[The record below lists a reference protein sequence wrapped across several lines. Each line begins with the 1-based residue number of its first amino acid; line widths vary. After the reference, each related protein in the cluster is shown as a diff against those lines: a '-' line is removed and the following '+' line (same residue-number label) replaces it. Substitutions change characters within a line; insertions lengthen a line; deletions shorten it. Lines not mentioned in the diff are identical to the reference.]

1 VTADN
6 IVTLAGVAVGY
17 DRRAILSGL
26 DFTLARGSFVGLL
39 GANGSGKTTLLKTIA
54 GILSPV
60 VGTVQ
65 FHPPAVL
72 GYVPQ
77 RDQLDPVFIFSA
89 FEVALMGVCG
99 RVGAGR
105 GIPREERE
113 RVHECLQQTGADSF
127 TRQRFSELSGGQKQ
141 RVLIA
146 RALAAQADLLIL
158 DEPTAGI
165 DAAATQA
172 IMDLLMKLNREQGL
186 TVVMVNH
193 DLPAVRR
200 SAREIIWLHQGK
212 ILRGSV
218 EELLQRQKIEEILQ
232 LQLA

>member
-1 VTADN
+1 M
-6 IVTLAGVAVGY
+6 TLAGVAVGY

-54 GILSPV
+54 GILPPIA
-60 VGTVQ
+60 GTIS

-105 GIPREERE
+105 SISREELE
-113 RVHECLQQTGADSF
+113 RVHECLRQTGADGF
-127 TRQRFSELSGGQKQ
+127 ARQRFSELSGGQKQ

-165 DAAATQA
+165 DAAATKA
-172 IMDLLMKLNREQGL
+172 IMELLMQLHRERRL
-186 TVVMVNH
+186 TILMVNH
-193 DLPAVRR
+193 DLAAVRQT
-200 SAREIIWLHQGK
+200 AGHIIWVRDGKLLQGST
-212 ILRGSV
+212 G
-218 EELLQRQKIEEILQ
+218 ELLQRDQIEALLQ
-232 LQLA
+232 LQLS

>member
-1 VTADN
+1 MTTDN

-26 DFTLARGSFVGLL
+26 ELTIVRGSFVGLL

-54 GILSPV
+54 GILPPV
-60 VGTVQ
+60 TGAVQ

-105 GIPREERE
+105 SISREERE
-113 RVHECLQQTGADSF
+113 RVHECLRQTGADGF
-127 TRQRFSELSGGQKQ
+127 ARQRFSELSGGQKQ

-165 DAAATQA
+165 DAAATKA
-172 IMDLLMKLNREQGL
+172 IMELLMQLHRERRL
-186 TVVMVNH
+186 TILMVNH
-193 DLPAVRR
+193 DLAAVRQT
-200 SAREIIWLHQGK
+200 AGHIIWVRDGKLLQGST
-212 ILRGSV
+212 G
-218 EELLQRQKIEEILQ
+218 ELLQRDQIEALLQ
-232 LQLA
+232 LQLS